1 MLTAECSEGR
11 GVDDTGEA
19 DVTARAAAEGSDKR
33 GALRQRTLK
42 TGRAVV
48 NGIEVAH
55 VTVRN
60 MSLTGARLVSADC
73 ENLPDAFTLTV
84 GDEGLSREV
93 EVRSRSATGMGVRFL
108 KPLSTREFGAEFL
121 QARGNRS
128 REKDVA
134 SQRAELVRRAAE
146 GLAAMDLGF
155 TPPSLATLDAPALEM
170 PDAPDDEDEDEDDAA
185 NAHMP
190 VGDVEADEADEVHD
204 EHEAVVVESVLHDAV
219 PVNDEPE
226 SGEPVDDAPDD
237 GLGEGALAR
246 VASSHPPRAVR
257 VRLPWTLTA

>member
-1 MLTAECSEGR
+1 M
-11 GVDDTGEA
+11 DDTGEA

-121 QARGNRS
+121 QARGSRS

-155 TPPSLATLDAPALEM
+155 TPPPLATLDAPALEM
-170 PDAPDDEDEDEDDAA
+170 PDAPDDVGEDEDDAA
-185 NAHMP
+185 NADMP
-190 VGDVEADEADEVHD
+190 MNDVEADEVHD
-204 EHEAVVVESVLHDAV
+204 EHEAVVVEAVLHNAV
-219 PVNDEPE
+219 PANDEPE
-226 SGEPVDDAPDD
+226 EHADDAPDD

-246 VASSHPPRAVR
+246 VAPSHPPRAVR
-257 VRLPWTLTA
+257 VRLPWALTA